1 MMDDL
6 ESAEFPI
13 SLIGNS
19 VIDLPFGLMALKGN
33 EGKSGENWR
42 AGQYVN
48 KTGVYLRLFSRPDVR
63 FRVVAIQDLFQEAAA
78 NAGLA

>member
-6 ESAEFPI
+6 ESAEFSI

-42 AGQYVN
+42 AFYS
-48 KTGVYLRLFSRPDVR
+48 Y
-63 FRVVAIQDLFQEAAA
+63 FRTALTKPFAISLIQQLKILISKEDF
-78 NAGLA
+78 GLSTSGEI